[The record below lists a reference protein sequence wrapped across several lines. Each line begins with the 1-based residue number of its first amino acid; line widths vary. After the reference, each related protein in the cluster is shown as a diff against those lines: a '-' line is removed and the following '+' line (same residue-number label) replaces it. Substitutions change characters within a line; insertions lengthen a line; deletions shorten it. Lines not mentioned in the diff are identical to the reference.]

1 MFFSQ
6 IVNLTEKLLGD
17 LTMNMLK
24 GEWKSIISKP
34 MNILIIVGLL
44 FVPFLYNVIFLSA
57 YWDPYGKTDQIPV
70 AVVNEDKGAT
80 LDGKELHVGDDFVEN
95 LKDNDTFD
103 WRFTNKEEA
112 LEGLKNEKYY
122 LVLELPS
129 NFSENATTLMDED
142 PKKMKFVYHTNAGK
156 NYSGAQIGSNAV
168 TKINEQIKEEVTKQ
182 YAETVFDSFKEVAD
196 GLQEAS
202 DGAGKIED
210 GSKTLRDNLK
220 KLAESTVAFEDG
232 VEKLAD
238 GISDANKGATDLHS
252 ATVKLLEGATQI
264 NEKQGEL
271 AKGIGT
277 AADGAKKLQEGS
289 DQLYTASKQLETGAG
304 TLQEKLGELQ
314 TGTKELEGKLPEF
327 VSGLN
332 EANTKVNEVAN
343 EIAVKQKEAA
353 ALKEKIDSVRQ
364 SFDTKKQQLITSINE
379 NESIPDDQKQKLIA
393 DINEL
398 SNQQFMEQQQEQIKE
413 LKAKVDQVQVLANG
427 LQELSKGG
435 QDIQSAIGKISDGQS
450 QIYDGAAKLAASEKT
465 FNEKFGT
472 FNEKFTTFNSG
483 METINSGA
491 NKLVDA
497 TGDLKEGIQKTETG
511 SGKLAGG
518 LDELNKGGQKL
529 VNGSKDLQD
538 GSNKLYDGSSDLAD
552 GTSELHSSLQEGA
565 NDAKEVNPNDK
576 TYSMFASPTDL
587 QDDKQNNVDKY
598 GVGLTPY
605 ILCIGLFAG
614 ALMFSSVYS
623 LKDPAI
629 TPTSGFAWFLSKF
642 SVIGFMAIFQSILV
656 ATALLWGLD
665 LHVTSVWRFY
675 VFTIITG
682 LTFFT
687 LVLFLTTALGKVGQ
701 FLTFIVLLLQIGGSS
716 GTFPKA
722 LVPEF
727 FQVINP
733 FLPMTYAI
741 RGFREIIS
749 VGNDYGFAWS
759 QAGVLGIFALVFII
773 LTIIIF
779 SLNARKFRKVN
790 EDEEATA

>member
-1 MFFSQ
+1 LFFGQ
-6 IVNLTEKLLGD
+6 TVDLIEKLLGD

-103 WRFTNKEEA
+103 WRFTNKDEA
-112 LEGLKNEKYY
+112 LEGLKDEKYY

-220 KLAESTVAFEDG
+220 KLADSTVTFEEG
-232 VEKLAD
+232 VTKLAS
-238 GISDANKGATDLHS
+238 GISDANKGANDLH
-252 ATVKLLEGATQI
+252 AGTVKLLEGATKL

-271 AKGIGT
+271 ASGLGQLT
-277 AADGAKKLQEGS
+277 EAGGKLE
-289 DQLYTASKQLETGAG
+289 TASGQLESGAVAIDEG
-304 TLQEKLGELQ
+304 LNQ
-314 TGTKELEGKLPEF
+314 LEGKLPEF

-332 EANTKVNEVAN
+332 EANTQVNQATKEIEQRKQQINVVKERIDSAREAFDAKQEQIVNSINAN
-343 EIAVKQKEAA
+343 E
-353 ALKEKIDSVRQ
+353 
-364 SFDTKKQQLITSINE
+364 N
-379 NESIPDDQKQKLIA
+379 IPDEEKQKLI
-393 DINEL
+393 DEITKL
-398 SNQQFMEQQQEQIKE
+398 SSEQFMEEQQAQVNE
-413 LKAKVDQVQVLANG
+413 LKAQVDKIQQLADG
-427 LQELSKGG
+427 LKKLSAAGG
-435 QDIQSAIGKISDGQS
+435 QIQSGVNDLSDGAS
-450 QIYDGAAKLAASEKT
+450 KLAEGQKE
-465 FNEKFGT
+465 FNK
-472 FNEKFTTFNSG
+472 NFTTFNSKLG
-483 METINSGA
+483 EASDGA
-491 NKLVDA
+491 GQLAEGTK
-497 TGDLKEGIQKTETG
+497 GLKDGLQEAEKG
-511 SGKLAGG
+511 SGKLASG
-518 LDELNKGGQKL
+518 LGELDKGGSQL
-529 VNGSKDLQD
+529 VSGTKELEEGS
-538 GSNKLYDGSSDLAD
+538 GKLYDGSSELAE

-629 TPTSGFAWFLSKF
+629 TPTSGLAWFLSKF
-642 SVIGFMAIFQSILV
+642 SVIAFMAVFQSILV
-656 ATALLWGLD
+656 ATVLLWGLD

-687 LVLFLTTALGKVGQ
+687 LVLFLTTALGKIGQ
-701 FLTFIVLLLQIGGSS
+701 FLTFIMLLLQIGGSS

-749 VGNDYGFAWS
+749 VGDDYGFAWS

-773 LTIIIF
+773 LTIIVF
-779 SLNARKFRKVN
+779 SLNVRKFRKVN

>member
-1 MFFSQ
+1 MFFGQ
-6 IVNLTEKLLGD
+6 TVDLTEKLLGD

-112 LEGLKNEKYY
+112 LEGLKDEKYY
-122 LVLELPS
+122 LVLELPR

-220 KLAESTVAFEDG
+220 KLADSTVTFEEG
-232 VEKLAD
+232 VTKLAS
-238 GISDANKGATDLHS
+238 GISDANKGAKTINENQ
-252 ATVKLLEGATQI
+252 VKL
-264 NEKQGEL
+264 
-271 AKGIGT
+271 
-277 AADGAKKLQEGS
+277 
-289 DQLYTASKQLETGAG
+289 ASG
-304 TLQEKLGELQ
+304 LGELTDAGGKLETASGELKGGAVAIDDGLNQ
-314 TGTKELEGKLPEF
+314 LEGKLPAFVGGLNQLEQKLPEF

-332 EANTKVNEVAN
+332 EANTKVNEVAKKIEQKKQ
-343 EIAVKQKEAA
+343 EINAV
-353 ALKEKIDSVRQ
+353 KEKIDSAQ
-364 SFDTKKQQLITSINE
+364 EAFDTRQQQIVNSINE
-379 NESIPDDQKQKLIA
+379 NENIPDEEKQKLI
-393 DINEL
+393 DEITKL
-398 SNQQFMEQQQEQIKE
+398 SSEQFMEQQQAQVNE
-413 LKAKVDQVQVLANG
+413 LKAQVDQVQVLADG
-427 LQELSKGG
+427 LKELSAAGG
-435 QDIQSAIGKISDGQS
+435 QIQGAVTDLSDASKQIQSGVTELSN
-450 QIYDGAAKLAASEKT
+450 GATKLASGQEE
-465 FNEKFGT
+465 FNK
-472 FNEKFTTFNSG
+472 NFTTFNNKLGEAS
-483 METINSGA
+483 EGA
-491 NKLVDA
+491 NKLA
-497 TGDLKEGIQKTETG
+497 EGTKDLVSGLGELDKGGSQLVSGTKELEEG
-511 SGKLAGG
+511 SG
-518 LDELNKGGQKL
+518 
-529 VNGSKDLQD
+529 
-538 GSNKLYDGSSDLAD
+538 KLYDGSSELAE

-629 TPTSGFAWFLSKF
+629 TPTSGLAWFLSKF
-642 SVIGFMAIFQSILV
+642 SVIAFMAVFQSILV
-656 ATALLWGLD
+656 ATVLLWGLD

-675 VFTIITG
+675 MFTIITG

-701 FLTFIVLLLQIGGSS
+701 FLTFIMLLLQIGGSS

-749 VGNDYGFAWS
+749 VGDDYGFAWS

-773 LTIIIF
+773 LTIIVF
-779 SLNARKFRKVN
+779 SLNVRKFRKVN

>member
-1 MFFSQ
+1 MFFGQ
-6 IVNLTEKLLGD
+6 TVDLIEKLLGD

-103 WRFTNKEEA
+103 WRFTNKDEA
-112 LEGLKNEKYY
+112 LEGLKDEKYY

-168 TKINEQIKEEVTKQ
+168 TKINEQIKEEITKQ

-220 KLAESTVAFEDG
+220 KLADSTVTFEEG
-232 VEKLAD
+232 VTKLAS
-238 GISDANKGATDLHS
+238 GISDANKGANDLH
-252 ATVKLLEGATQI
+252 AGTVKLLEGATKL

-271 AKGIGT
+271 ASGLGQLT
-277 AADGAKKLQEGS
+277 EAGGKLE
-289 DQLYTASKQLETGAG
+289 TASGQLESGAVAIDEG
-304 TLQEKLGELQ
+304 LNQ
-314 TGTKELEGKLPEF
+314 LEGKLPEF

-332 EANTKVNEVAN
+332 EANTQVNQATKEIEQRKQQINVVKERIDSAREAFDAKQEQIVNSINAN
-343 EIAVKQKEAA
+343 E
-353 ALKEKIDSVRQ
+353 
-364 SFDTKKQQLITSINE
+364 N
-379 NESIPDDQKQKLIA
+379 IPDEEKQKLI
-393 DINEL
+393 DEITKL
-398 SNQQFMEQQQEQIKE
+398 SSEQFMEEQQAQVNE
-413 LKAKVDQVQVLANG
+413 LKAQVDKIQQLADG
-427 LQELSKGG
+427 LKKLSAAGG
-435 QDIQSAIGKISDGQS
+435 QIQSGVNDLSDGAS
-450 QIYDGAAKLAASEKT
+450 KLAEGQKE
-465 FNEKFGT
+465 FNK
-472 FNEKFTTFNSG
+472 NFTTFNSKLG
-483 METINSGA
+483 EASDGA
-491 NKLVDA
+491 GQLAEGTK
-497 TGDLKEGIQKTETG
+497 GLKDGLQEAEKG
-511 SGKLAGG
+511 SGKLASG
-518 LDELNKGGQKL
+518 LGELDKGGSQL
-529 VNGSKDLQD
+529 VSGTKELEEGS
-538 GSNKLYDGSSDLAD
+538 GKLYDGSSELAE

-629 TPTSGFAWFLSKF
+629 TPTSGLAWFLSKF
-642 SVIGFMAIFQSILV
+642 SVIAFMAVFQSILV
-656 ATALLWGLD
+656 ATVLLWGLD

-687 LVLFLTTALGKVGQ
+687 LVLFLTTALGKIGQ
-701 FLTFIVLLLQIGGSS
+701 FLTFIMLLLQIGGSS

-749 VGNDYGFAWS
+749 VGDDYGFAWS

-773 LTIIIF
+773 LTIIVF
-779 SLNARKFRKVN
+779 SLNVRKFRKVN

>member
-1 MFFSQ
+1 MFFGQ
-6 IVNLTEKLLGD
+6 TVDLTEKLLGD

-112 LEGLKNEKYY
+112 LEGLKDEKYY
-122 LVLELPS
+122 LVLELPR

-220 KLAESTVAFEDG
+220 KLADSTVTFEEG
-232 VEKLAD
+232 VTKLAS
-238 GISDANKGATDLHS
+238 GISDANKGAKTINENQ
-252 ATVKLLEGATQI
+252 VKL
-264 NEKQGEL
+264 
-271 AKGIGT
+271 
-277 AADGAKKLQEGS
+277 
-289 DQLYTASKQLETGAG
+289 ASG
-304 TLQEKLGELQ
+304 LGELTDAGGKLETASGELKGGAVAIDDGLNQ
-314 TGTKELEGKLPEF
+314 LEGKLPAFVGGLNQLEQKLPEF

-332 EANTKVNEVAN
+332 EANTKVNEVAKKIEQKKQ
-343 EIAVKQKEAA
+343 EINAV
-353 ALKEKIDSVRQ
+353 KEKIDSAQ
-364 SFDTKKQQLITSINE
+364 EAFDTRQQQIVNSINE
-379 NESIPDDQKQKLIA
+379 NENIPDEEKQKLI
-393 DINEL
+393 DEITKL
-398 SNQQFMEQQQEQIKE
+398 SSEQFMEQQQAQVNE
-413 LKAKVDQVQVLANG
+413 LKAQVDQVQVLADG
-427 LQELSKGG
+427 LKELSAAGG
-435 QDIQSAIGKISDGQS
+435 QIQGAVTDLSDASKQIQSGVTELSN
-450 QIYDGAAKLAASEKT
+450 GATKLASGQEE
-465 FNEKFGT
+465 FNK
-472 FNEKFTTFNSG
+472 NFTTFNNKLGEAS
-483 METINSGA
+483 EGA
-491 NKLVDA
+491 NKLA
-497 TGDLKEGIQKTETG
+497 EGTKDLVSGLGELDKGGSQLVSGTKELEEG
-511 SGKLAGG
+511 SG
-518 LDELNKGGQKL
+518 
-529 VNGSKDLQD
+529 
-538 GSNKLYDGSSDLAD
+538 KLYDGSSELAE

-629 TPTSGFAWFLSKF
+629 TPTSGLAWFLSKF
-642 SVIGFMAIFQSILV
+642 SVIAFMAVFQSILV
-656 ATALLWGLD
+656 ATVLLWGLD

-687 LVLFLTTALGKVGQ
+687 LVLFLTTALGKIGQ
-701 FLTFIVLLLQIGGSS
+701 FLTFIMLLLQIGGSS

-749 VGNDYGFAWS
+749 VGDDYGFAWS

-773 LTIIIF
+773 LTIIVF
-779 SLNARKFRKVN
+779 SLNVRKFRKVN

>member
-1 MFFSQ
+1 
-6 IVNLTEKLLGD
+6 
-17 LTMNMLK
+17 MNMLK

-112 LEGLKNEKYY
+112 LEGLKDEKYY
-122 LVLELPS
+122 LVLELPR

-220 KLAESTVAFEDG
+220 KLADSTVTFEEG
-232 VEKLAD
+232 VTKLAS
-238 GISDANKGATDLHS
+238 GISDANKGAKTINENQ
-252 ATVKLLEGATQI
+252 VKL
-264 NEKQGEL
+264 
-271 AKGIGT
+271 
-277 AADGAKKLQEGS
+277 
-289 DQLYTASKQLETGAG
+289 ASG
-304 TLQEKLGELQ
+304 LGELTDAGGKLETASGELKGGAVAIDDGLNQ
-314 TGTKELEGKLPEF
+314 LEGKLPAFVGGLNQLEQKLPEF

-332 EANTKVNEVAN
+332 EANTKVNEVAKKIEQKKQ
-343 EIAVKQKEAA
+343 EINAV
-353 ALKEKIDSVRQ
+353 KEKIDSAQ
-364 SFDTKKQQLITSINE
+364 EAFDTRQQQIVNSINE
-379 NESIPDDQKQKLIA
+379 NENIPDEEKQKLI
-393 DINEL
+393 DEITKL
-398 SNQQFMEQQQEQIKE
+398 SSEQFMEQQQAQVNE
-413 LKAKVDQVQVLANG
+413 LKAQVDQVQVLADG
-427 LQELSKGG
+427 LKELSAAGG
-435 QDIQSAIGKISDGQS
+435 QIQGAVTDLSDASKQIQSGVTELSN
-450 QIYDGAAKLAASEKT
+450 GATKLASGQEE
-465 FNEKFGT
+465 FNK
-472 FNEKFTTFNSG
+472 NFTTFNNKLGEAS
-483 METINSGA
+483 EGA
-491 NKLVDA
+491 NKLA
-497 TGDLKEGIQKTETG
+497 EGTKDLVSGLGELDKGGSQLVSGTKELEEG
-511 SGKLAGG
+511 SG
-518 LDELNKGGQKL
+518 
-529 VNGSKDLQD
+529 
-538 GSNKLYDGSSDLAD
+538 KLYDGSSELAE

-629 TPTSGFAWFLSKF
+629 TPTSGLAWFLSKF
-642 SVIGFMAIFQSILV
+642 SVIAFMAVFQSILV
-656 ATALLWGLD
+656 ATVLLWGLD

-675 VFTIITG
+675 MFTIITG

-701 FLTFIVLLLQIGGSS
+701 FLTFIMLLLQIGGSS

-749 VGNDYGFAWS
+749 VGDDYGFAWS

-773 LTIIIF
+773 LTIIVF
-779 SLNARKFRKVN
+779 SLNVRKFRKVN

>member
-1 MFFSQ
+1 MFFGQ
-6 IVNLTEKLLGD
+6 TVDLIEKLLGD

-103 WRFTNKEEA
+103 WRFTNKDEA
-112 LEGLKNEKYY
+112 LEGLKDEKYY

-220 KLAESTVAFEDG
+220 KLADSTVTFEEG
-232 VEKLAD
+232 VTKLAS
-238 GISDANKGATDLHS
+238 GISDANKGANDLH
-252 ATVKLLEGATQI
+252 AGTVKLLEGATKL

-271 AKGIGT
+271 ASGLGQLT
-277 AADGAKKLQEGS
+277 EAGGKLE
-289 DQLYTASKQLETGAG
+289 TASGQLESGAVAIDEG
-304 TLQEKLGELQ
+304 LNQ
-314 TGTKELEGKLPEF
+314 LEGKLPEF

-332 EANTKVNEVAN
+332 EANTQVNQATKEIEQRKQQINVVKERIDSAREAFDAKQEQIVNSINAN
-343 EIAVKQKEAA
+343 E
-353 ALKEKIDSVRQ
+353 
-364 SFDTKKQQLITSINE
+364 N
-379 NESIPDDQKQKLIA
+379 IPDEEKQKLI
-393 DINEL
+393 DEITKL
-398 SNQQFMEQQQEQIKE
+398 SSEQFMEEQQAQVNE
-413 LKAKVDQVQVLANG
+413 LKAQVDKIQQLADG
-427 LQELSKGG
+427 LKKLSAAGG
-435 QDIQSAIGKISDGQS
+435 QIQSGVNDLSDGAS
-450 QIYDGAAKLAASEKT
+450 KLAEGQKE
-465 FNEKFGT
+465 FNK
-472 FNEKFTTFNSG
+472 NFTTFNSKLG
-483 METINSGA
+483 EASDGA
-491 NKLVDA
+491 GQLAEGTK
-497 TGDLKEGIQKTETG
+497 GLKDGLQEAEKG
-511 SGKLAGG
+511 SGKLASG
-518 LDELNKGGQKL
+518 LGELDKGGSQL
-529 VNGSKDLQD
+529 VSGTKELEEGS
-538 GSNKLYDGSSDLAD
+538 GKLYDGSSELAE

-629 TPTSGFAWFLSKF
+629 TPTSGLAWFLSKF
-642 SVIGFMAIFQSILV
+642 SVIAFMAVFQSILV
-656 ATALLWGLD
+656 ATVLLWGLD

-687 LVLFLTTALGKVGQ
+687 LVLFLTTALGKIGQ
-701 FLTFIVLLLQIGGSS
+701 FLTFIMLLLQIGGSS

-749 VGNDYGFAWS
+749 VGDDYGFAWS

-773 LTIIIF
+773 LTIIVF
-779 SLNARKFRKVN
+779 SLNVRKFRKVN

>member
-1 MFFSQ
+1 LFFGQ
-6 IVNLTEKLLGD
+6 TVDLTEKLLGD

-112 LEGLKNEKYY
+112 LEGLKDEKYY
-122 LVLELPS
+122 LVLELPR

-220 KLAESTVAFEDG
+220 KLADSTVTFEEG
-232 VEKLAD
+232 VTKLAS
-238 GISDANKGATDLHS
+238 GISDANKGAKTINENQ
-252 ATVKLLEGATQI
+252 VKL
-264 NEKQGEL
+264 
-271 AKGIGT
+271 
-277 AADGAKKLQEGS
+277 
-289 DQLYTASKQLETGAG
+289 ASG
-304 TLQEKLGELQ
+304 LGELTDAGGKLETASGELKGGAVAIDDGLNQ
-314 TGTKELEGKLPEF
+314 LEGKLPAFVGGLNQLEQKLPEF

-332 EANTKVNEVAN
+332 EANTKVNEVAKKIEQKKQ
-343 EIAVKQKEAA
+343 EINAV
-353 ALKEKIDSVRQ
+353 KEKIDSAQ
-364 SFDTKKQQLITSINE
+364 EAFDTRQQQIVNSINE
-379 NESIPDDQKQKLIA
+379 NENIPDEEKQKLI
-393 DINEL
+393 DEITKL
-398 SNQQFMEQQQEQIKE
+398 SSEQFMEQQQAQVNE
-413 LKAKVDQVQVLANG
+413 LKAQVDQVQVLADG
-427 LQELSKGG
+427 LKELSAAGG
-435 QDIQSAIGKISDGQS
+435 QIQGAVTDLSDASKQIQSGVTELSN
-450 QIYDGAAKLAASEKT
+450 GATKLASGQEE
-465 FNEKFGT
+465 FNK
-472 FNEKFTTFNSG
+472 NFTTFNNKLGEAS
-483 METINSGA
+483 EGA
-491 NKLVDA
+491 NKLA
-497 TGDLKEGIQKTETG
+497 EGTKDLVSGLGELDKGGSQLVSGTKELEEG
-511 SGKLAGG
+511 SG
-518 LDELNKGGQKL
+518 
-529 VNGSKDLQD
+529 
-538 GSNKLYDGSSDLAD
+538 KLYDGSSELAE

-629 TPTSGFAWFLSKF
+629 TPTSGLAWFLSKF
-642 SVIGFMAIFQSILV
+642 SVIAFMAVFQSILV
-656 ATALLWGLD
+656 ATVLLWGLD

-687 LVLFLTTALGKVGQ
+687 LVLFLTTALGKIGQ
-701 FLTFIVLLLQIGGSS
+701 FLTFIMLLLQIGGSS

-749 VGNDYGFAWS
+749 VGDDYGFAWS

-773 LTIIIF
+773 LTIIVF
-779 SLNARKFRKVN
+779 SLNVRKFRKVN

>member
-1 MFFSQ
+1 
-6 IVNLTEKLLGD
+6 
-17 LTMNMLK
+17 MNMLK

-103 WRFTNKEEA
+103 WRFTNKDEA
-112 LEGLKNEKYY
+112 LEGLKDEKYY

-220 KLAESTVAFEDG
+220 KLADSTVTFEEG
-232 VEKLAD
+232 VTKLAS
-238 GISDANKGATDLHS
+238 GISDANKGANDLH
-252 ATVKLLEGATQI
+252 AGTVKLLEGATKL

-271 AKGIGT
+271 ASGLGQLT
-277 AADGAKKLQEGS
+277 EAGGKLE
-289 DQLYTASKQLETGAG
+289 TASGQLESGAVAIDEG
-304 TLQEKLGELQ
+304 LNQ
-314 TGTKELEGKLPEF
+314 LEGKLPEF

-332 EANTKVNEVAN
+332 EANTQVNQATKEIEQRKQQINVVKERIDSAREAFDAKQEQIVNSINAN
-343 EIAVKQKEAA
+343 E
-353 ALKEKIDSVRQ
+353 
-364 SFDTKKQQLITSINE
+364 N
-379 NESIPDDQKQKLIA
+379 IPDEEKQKLI
-393 DINEL
+393 DEITKL
-398 SNQQFMEQQQEQIKE
+398 SSEQFMEEQQAQVNE
-413 LKAKVDQVQVLANG
+413 LKAQVDKIQQLADG
-427 LQELSKGG
+427 LKKLSAAGG
-435 QDIQSAIGKISDGQS
+435 QIQSGVNDLSDGAS
-450 QIYDGAAKLAASEKT
+450 KLAEGQKE
-465 FNEKFGT
+465 FNK
-472 FNEKFTTFNSG
+472 NFTTFNSKLG
-483 METINSGA
+483 EASDGA
-491 NKLVDA
+491 RQLAEGTK
-497 TGDLKEGIQKTETG
+497 GLKDGLQEAEKG
-511 SGKLAGG
+511 SGKLASG
-518 LDELNKGGQKL
+518 LGELDKGGSQL
-529 VNGSKDLQD
+529 VSGTKELEEGS
-538 GSNKLYDGSSDLAD
+538 GKLYDGSSELAE

-629 TPTSGFAWFLSKF
+629 TPTSGLAWFLSKF
-642 SVIGFMAIFQSILV
+642 SVIAFMAVFQSILV
-656 ATALLWGLD
+656 ATVLLWGLD

-687 LVLFLTTALGKVGQ
+687 LVLFLTTALGKIGQ
-701 FLTFIVLLLQIGGSS
+701 FLTFIMLLLQIGGSS

-749 VGNDYGFAWS
+749 VGDDYGFAWS

-773 LTIIIF
+773 LTIIVF
-779 SLNARKFRKVN
+779 SLNVRKFRKVN

>member
-1 MFFSQ
+1 
-6 IVNLTEKLLGD
+6 
-17 LTMNMLK
+17 MNMLK

-112 LEGLKNEKYY
+112 LEGLKDEKYY
-122 LVLELPS
+122 LVLELPR

-220 KLAESTVAFEDG
+220 KLADSTVTFEEG
-232 VEKLAD
+232 VTKLAS
-238 GISDANKGATDLHS
+238 GISDANKGAKTINENQ
-252 ATVKLLEGATQI
+252 VKL
-264 NEKQGEL
+264 
-271 AKGIGT
+271 
-277 AADGAKKLQEGS
+277 
-289 DQLYTASKQLETGAG
+289 ASG
-304 TLQEKLGELQ
+304 LGELTDAGGKLETASGELKGGAVAIDDGLNQ
-314 TGTKELEGKLPEF
+314 LEGKLPAFVGGLNQLEQKLPEF

-332 EANTKVNEVAN
+332 EANTKVNEVAKKIEQKKQ
-343 EIAVKQKEAA
+343 EINAV
-353 ALKEKIDSVRQ
+353 KEKIDSAQ
-364 SFDTKKQQLITSINE
+364 EAFDTRQQQIVNSINE
-379 NESIPDDQKQKLIA
+379 NENIPDEEKQKLI
-393 DINEL
+393 DEITKL
-398 SNQQFMEQQQEQIKE
+398 SSEQFMEQQQAQVNE
-413 LKAKVDQVQVLANG
+413 LKAQVDQVQVLADG
-427 LQELSKGG
+427 LKELSAAGG
-435 QDIQSAIGKISDGQS
+435 QIQGAVTDLSDASKQIQSGVTELSN
-450 QIYDGAAKLAASEKT
+450 GATKLASGQEE
-465 FNEKFGT
+465 FNK
-472 FNEKFTTFNSG
+472 NFTTFNNKLGEAS
-483 METINSGA
+483 EGA
-491 NKLVDA
+491 NKLA
-497 TGDLKEGIQKTETG
+497 EGTKDLVSGLGELDKGGSQLVSGTKELEEG
-511 SGKLAGG
+511 SG
-518 LDELNKGGQKL
+518 
-529 VNGSKDLQD
+529 
-538 GSNKLYDGSSDLAD
+538 KLYDGSSELAE

-629 TPTSGFAWFLSKF
+629 TPTSGLAWFLSKF
-642 SVIGFMAIFQSILV
+642 SVIAFMAVFQSILV
-656 ATALLWGLD
+656 ATVLLWGLD

-701 FLTFIVLLLQIGGSS
+701 FLTFIMLLLQIGGSS

-749 VGNDYGFAWS
+749 VGDDYGFAWS

-773 LTIIIF
+773 LTIIVF
-779 SLNARKFRKVN
+779 SLNVRKFRKVN

>member
-1 MFFSQ
+1 MFFGQ
-6 IVNLTEKLLGD
+6 TVDLTEKLLGD

-112 LEGLKNEKYY
+112 LEGLKDEKYY
-122 LVLELPS
+122 LVLELPR

-220 KLAESTVAFEDG
+220 KLADSTVTFEEG
-232 VEKLAD
+232 VTKLAS
-238 GISDANKGATDLHS
+238 GISDANKGAKTINENQ
-252 ATVKLLEGATQI
+252 VKL
-264 NEKQGEL
+264 
-271 AKGIGT
+271 
-277 AADGAKKLQEGS
+277 
-289 DQLYTASKQLETGAG
+289 ASG
-304 TLQEKLGELQ
+304 LGELTDAGGKLETASGELKGGAVAIDDGLNQ
-314 TGTKELEGKLPEF
+314 LEGKLPAFVGGLNQLEQKLPEF

-332 EANTKVNEVAN
+332 EANTKVNEVAKKIEQKKQ
-343 EIAVKQKEAA
+343 EINAV
-353 ALKEKIDSVRQ
+353 KEKIDSAQ
-364 SFDTKKQQLITSINE
+364 EAFDTRQQQIVNSINE
-379 NESIPDDQKQKLIA
+379 NENIPDEEKQKLI
-393 DINEL
+393 DEITKL
-398 SNQQFMEQQQEQIKE
+398 SSEQFMEQQQAQVNE
-413 LKAKVDQVQVLANG
+413 LKAQVDQVQVLADG
-427 LQELSKGG
+427 LKELSAAGG
-435 QDIQSAIGKISDGQS
+435 QIQGAVTDLSDASKQIQSGVTELSN
-450 QIYDGAAKLAASEKT
+450 GATKLASGQEE
-465 FNEKFGT
+465 FNK
-472 FNEKFTTFNSG
+472 NFTTFNNKLGEAS
-483 METINSGA
+483 EGA
-491 NKLVDA
+491 NKLA
-497 TGDLKEGIQKTETG
+497 EGTKDLVSGLGELDKGGSQLVSGTKELEEG
-511 SGKLAGG
+511 SG
-518 LDELNKGGQKL
+518 
-529 VNGSKDLQD
+529 
-538 GSNKLYDGSSDLAD
+538 KLYDGSSELAE

-629 TPTSGFAWFLSKF
+629 TPTSGLAWFLSKF
-642 SVIGFMAIFQSILV
+642 SVIAFMAVFQSILV
-656 ATALLWGLD
+656 ATVLLWGLD

-701 FLTFIVLLLQIGGSS
+701 FLTFIMLLLQIGGSS

-749 VGNDYGFAWS
+749 VGDDYGFAWS

-773 LTIIIF
+773 LTIIVF
-779 SLNARKFRKVN
+779 SLNVRKFRKVN

>member
-1 MFFSQ
+1 
-6 IVNLTEKLLGD
+6 
-17 LTMNMLK
+17 MNMLK

-112 LEGLKNEKYY
+112 LEGLKDEKYY
-122 LVLELPS
+122 LVLELPR

-220 KLAESTVAFEDG
+220 KLADSTVTFEEG
-232 VEKLAD
+232 VTKLAS
-238 GISDANKGATDLHS
+238 GISDANKGAKTINENQ
-252 ATVKLLEGATQI
+252 VKL
-264 NEKQGEL
+264 
-271 AKGIGT
+271 
-277 AADGAKKLQEGS
+277 
-289 DQLYTASKQLETGAG
+289 ASG
-304 TLQEKLGELQ
+304 LGELTDAGGKLETASGELKGGAVAIDDGLNQ
-314 TGTKELEGKLPEF
+314 LEGKLPAFVGGLNQLEQKLPEF

-332 EANTKVNEVAN
+332 EANTKVNEVAKKIEQKKQ
-343 EIAVKQKEAA
+343 EINAV
-353 ALKEKIDSVRQ
+353 KEKIDSAQ
-364 SFDTKKQQLITSINE
+364 EAFDTRQQQIVNSINE
-379 NESIPDDQKQKLIA
+379 NENIPDEEKQKLI
-393 DINEL
+393 DEITKL
-398 SNQQFMEQQQEQIKE
+398 SSEQFMEQQQAQVNE
-413 LKAKVDQVQVLANG
+413 LKAQVDQVQVLADG
-427 LQELSKGG
+427 LKELSAAGG
-435 QDIQSAIGKISDGQS
+435 QIQGAVTDLSDASKQIQSGVTELSN
-450 QIYDGAAKLAASEKT
+450 GATKLASGQEE
-465 FNEKFGT
+465 FNK
-472 FNEKFTTFNSG
+472 NFTTFNNKLGEAS
-483 METINSGA
+483 EGA
-491 NKLVDA
+491 NKLA
-497 TGDLKEGIQKTETG
+497 EGTKDLVSGLGELDKGGSQLVSGTKELEEG
-511 SGKLAGG
+511 SG
-518 LDELNKGGQKL
+518 
-529 VNGSKDLQD
+529 
-538 GSNKLYDGSSDLAD
+538 KLYDGSSELAE

-629 TPTSGFAWFLSKF
+629 TPTSGLAWFLSKF
-642 SVIGFMAIFQSILV
+642 SVIAFMAVFQSILV
-656 ATALLWGLD
+656 ATVLLWGLD

-687 LVLFLTTALGKVGQ
+687 LVLFLTTALGKIGQ
-701 FLTFIVLLLQIGGSS
+701 FLTFIMLLLQIGGSS

-749 VGNDYGFAWS
+749 VGDDYGFAWS

-773 LTIIIF
+773 LTIIVF
-779 SLNARKFRKVN
+779 SLNVRKFRKVN

>member
-1 MFFSQ
+1 
-6 IVNLTEKLLGD
+6 
-17 LTMNMLK
+17 MNMLK

-112 LEGLKNEKYY
+112 LEGLKDEKYY

-220 KLAESTVAFEDG
+220 KLADSTVTFEEG
-232 VEKLAD
+232 VTKLAS
-238 GISDANKGATDLHS
+238 GISDANKGAKTINENQ
-252 ATVKLLEGATQI
+252 VKL
-264 NEKQGEL
+264 
-271 AKGIGT
+271 
-277 AADGAKKLQEGS
+277 
-289 DQLYTASKQLETGAG
+289 ASG
-304 TLQEKLGELQ
+304 LGELTDAGGKLETASGELKGGAVAIDDGLNQ
-314 TGTKELEGKLPEF
+314 LEGKLPAFVGGLNQLEQKLPEF

-332 EANTKVNEVAN
+332 EANTKVNEVAKKIEQKKQ
-343 EIAVKQKEAA
+343 EINAV
-353 ALKEKIDSVRQ
+353 KEKIDSAQ
-364 SFDTKKQQLITSINE
+364 EAFDTRQQQIVNSINE
-379 NESIPDDQKQKLIA
+379 NENIPDEEKQKLI
-393 DINEL
+393 DEITKL
-398 SNQQFMEQQQEQIKE
+398 SSEQFMEQQQAQVNE
-413 LKAKVDQVQVLANG
+413 LKAQVDQVQVLADG
-427 LQELSKGG
+427 LKELSAAGG
-435 QDIQSAIGKISDGQS
+435 QIQGAVTDLSDASKQIQSGVTELSN
-450 QIYDGAAKLAASEKT
+450 GATKLASGQEE
-465 FNEKFGT
+465 FNK
-472 FNEKFTTFNSG
+472 NFTTFNNKLGEAS
-483 METINSGA
+483 EGA
-491 NKLVDA
+491 NKLA
-497 TGDLKEGIQKTETG
+497 EGTKDLVSGLGELDKGGSQLVSGTKELEEG
-511 SGKLAGG
+511 SG
-518 LDELNKGGQKL
+518 
-529 VNGSKDLQD
+529 
-538 GSNKLYDGSSDLAD
+538 KLYDGSSELAE

-629 TPTSGFAWFLSKF
+629 TPTSGLAWFLSKF
-642 SVIGFMAIFQSILV
+642 SVIAFMAVFQSILV
-656 ATALLWGLD
+656 ATVLLWGLD

-675 VFTIITG
+675 MFTIITG

-701 FLTFIVLLLQIGGSS
+701 FLTFIMLLLQIGGSS

-749 VGNDYGFAWS
+749 VGDDYGFAWS

-773 LTIIIF
+773 LTIIVF
-779 SLNARKFRKVN
+779 SLNVRKFRKVN

>member
-1 MFFSQ
+1 
-6 IVNLTEKLLGD
+6 
-17 LTMNMLK
+17 MNMLK

-112 LEGLKNEKYY
+112 LEGLKDEKYY

-220 KLAESTVAFEDG
+220 KLADSTVTFEEG
-232 VEKLAD
+232 VTKLAS
-238 GISDANKGATDLHS
+238 GISDANKGAKTINENQ
-252 ATVKLLEGATQI
+252 VKL
-264 NEKQGEL
+264 
-271 AKGIGT
+271 
-277 AADGAKKLQEGS
+277 
-289 DQLYTASKQLETGAG
+289 ASG
-304 TLQEKLGELQ
+304 LGELTDAGGKLETASGELKGGAVAIDDGLNQ
-314 TGTKELEGKLPEF
+314 LEGKLPAFVGGLNQLEQKLPEF

-332 EANTKVNEVAN
+332 EANTKVNEVAKKIEQKKQ
-343 EIAVKQKEAA
+343 EINAV
-353 ALKEKIDSVRQ
+353 KEKIDSAQ
-364 SFDTKKQQLITSINE
+364 EAFDTRQQQIVNSINE
-379 NESIPDDQKQKLIA
+379 NENIPDEEKQKLI
-393 DINEL
+393 DEITKL
-398 SNQQFMEQQQEQIKE
+398 SSEQFMEQQQAQVNE
-413 LKAKVDQVQVLANG
+413 LKAQVDQVQVLADG
-427 LQELSKGG
+427 LKELSAAGG
-435 QDIQSAIGKISDGQS
+435 QIQGAVTDLSDASKQIQSGVTELSN
-450 QIYDGAAKLAASEKT
+450 GATKLASGQEE
-465 FNEKFGT
+465 FNK
-472 FNEKFTTFNSG
+472 NFTTFNDKLGEAS
-483 METINSGA
+483 EGA
-491 NKLVDA
+491 NKLA
-497 TGDLKEGIQKTETG
+497 EGTKDLVSGLGELDKGGSQLVSGTKELEEG
-511 SGKLAGG
+511 SG
-518 LDELNKGGQKL
+518 
-529 VNGSKDLQD
+529 
-538 GSNKLYDGSSDLAD
+538 KLYDGSSELAE

-623 LKDPAI
+623 LKDPAV
-629 TPTSGFAWFLSKF
+629 TPTSGLAWFLSKF
-642 SVIGFMAIFQSILV
+642 SVIAFMAVFQSILV
-656 ATALLWGLD
+656 ATVLLWGLD
-665 LHVTSVWRFY
+665 LYVTSVWRFY

-687 LVLFLTTALGKVGQ
+687 LVLFLTTALGKIGQ
-701 FLTFIVLLLQIGGSS
+701 FLTFIMLLLQIGGSS

-749 VGNDYGFAWS
+749 VGDDYGFAWS

-773 LTIIIF
+773 LTIIVF
-779 SLNARKFRKVN
+779 SLNVRKFRKVN

>member
-1 MFFSQ
+1 MFFGQ
-6 IVNLTEKLLGD
+6 TVDLTEKLLGD

-112 LEGLKNEKYY
+112 LEGLKDEKYY
-122 LVLELPS
+122 LVLELPR

-220 KLAESTVAFEDG
+220 KLADSTVTFEEG
-232 VEKLAD
+232 VTKLAS
-238 GISDANKGATDLHS
+238 GISDANKGAKTINENQ
-252 ATVKLLEGATQI
+252 VKL
-264 NEKQGEL
+264 
-271 AKGIGT
+271 
-277 AADGAKKLQEGS
+277 
-289 DQLYTASKQLETGAG
+289 ASG
-304 TLQEKLGELQ
+304 LGELTDAGGKLETASGELKGGAVAIDDGLNQ
-314 TGTKELEGKLPEF
+314 LEGKLPAFVGGLNQLEQKLPEF

-332 EANTKVNEVAN
+332 EANTKVNEVAKKIEQKKQ
-343 EIAVKQKEAA
+343 EINAV
-353 ALKEKIDSVRQ
+353 KEKIDSAQ
-364 SFDTKKQQLITSINE
+364 EAFDTRQQQIVNSINE
-379 NESIPDDQKQKLIA
+379 NENIPDEEKQKLI
-393 DINEL
+393 DEITKL
-398 SNQQFMEQQQEQIKE
+398 SSEQFMEQQQAQVNE
-413 LKAKVDQVQVLANG
+413 LKAQVDQVQVLADG
-427 LQELSKGG
+427 LKELSAAGG
-435 QDIQSAIGKISDGQS
+435 QIQGAVTDLSDASKQIQSGVTELSN
-450 QIYDGAAKLAASEKT
+450 GATKLASGQEE
-465 FNEKFGT
+465 FNK
-472 FNEKFTTFNSG
+472 NFTTFNDKLGEAS
-483 METINSGA
+483 EGA
-491 NKLVDA
+491 NKLA
-497 TGDLKEGIQKTETG
+497 EGTKDLVSGLGELDKGGSQLVSGTKELEEG
-511 SGKLAGG
+511 SG
-518 LDELNKGGQKL
+518 
-529 VNGSKDLQD
+529 
-538 GSNKLYDGSSDLAD
+538 KLYDGSSELAE

-623 LKDPAI
+623 LKDPAV
-629 TPTSGFAWFLSKF
+629 TPTSGLAWFLSKF
-642 SVIGFMAIFQSILV
+642 SVIAFMAVFQSILV
-656 ATALLWGLD
+656 ATVLLWGLD
-665 LHVTSVWRFY
+665 LYVTSVWRFY

-701 FLTFIVLLLQIGGSS
+701 FLTFIMLLLQIGGSS

-749 VGNDYGFAWS
+749 VGDDYGFAWS

-773 LTIIIF
+773 LTIIVF
-779 SLNARKFRKVN
+779 SLNVRKFRKVN

>member
-1 MFFSQ
+1 
-6 IVNLTEKLLGD
+6 
-17 LTMNMLK
+17 MNMLK

-112 LEGLKNEKYY
+112 LEGLKDEKYY
-122 LVLELPS
+122 LVLELPR

-220 KLAESTVAFEDG
+220 KLADSTVTFEEG
-232 VEKLAD
+232 VTKLAS
-238 GISDANKGATDLHS
+238 GISDANKGAKTINENQ
-252 ATVKLLEGATQI
+252 VKL
-264 NEKQGEL
+264 
-271 AKGIGT
+271 
-277 AADGAKKLQEGS
+277 
-289 DQLYTASKQLETGAG
+289 ASG
-304 TLQEKLGELQ
+304 LGELTDAGGKLETASGELKGGAVAIDDGLNQ
-314 TGTKELEGKLPEF
+314 LEGKLPAFVGGLNQLEQKLPEF

-332 EANTKVNEVAN
+332 EANTKVNEVAKKIEQKKQ
-343 EIAVKQKEAA
+343 EINAV
-353 ALKEKIDSVRQ
+353 KEKIDSAQ
-364 SFDTKKQQLITSINE
+364 EAFDTRQQQIVNSINE
-379 NESIPDDQKQKLIA
+379 NENIPDEEKQKLI
-393 DINEL
+393 DEITKL
-398 SNQQFMEQQQEQIKE
+398 SSEQFMEQQQAQVNE
-413 LKAKVDQVQVLANG
+413 LKAQVDQVQVLADG
-427 LQELSKGG
+427 LKELSAAGG
-435 QDIQSAIGKISDGQS
+435 QIQGAVTDLSDASKQIQSGVTELSN
-450 QIYDGAAKLAASEKT
+450 GATKLASGQEE
-465 FNEKFGT
+465 FNK
-472 FNEKFTTFNSG
+472 NFTTFNDKLGEAS
-483 METINSGA
+483 EGA
-491 NKLVDA
+491 NKLA
-497 TGDLKEGIQKTETG
+497 EGTKDLVSGLGELDKGGSQLVSGTKELEEG
-511 SGKLAGG
+511 SG
-518 LDELNKGGQKL
+518 
-529 VNGSKDLQD
+529 
-538 GSNKLYDGSSDLAD
+538 KLYDGSSELAE

-623 LKDPAI
+623 LKDPAV
-629 TPTSGFAWFLSKF
+629 TPTSGLAWFLSKF
-642 SVIGFMAIFQSILV
+642 SVIAFMAVFQSILV
-656 ATALLWGLD
+656 ATVLLWGLD
-665 LHVTSVWRFY
+665 LYVTSVWRFY

-701 FLTFIVLLLQIGGSS
+701 FLTFIMLLLQIGGSS

-749 VGNDYGFAWS
+749 VGDDYGFAWS

-773 LTIIIF
+773 LTIIVF
-779 SLNARKFRKVN
+779 SLNVRKFRKVN